1 MVIKYTPLDQRL
13 GKKLEELRE
22 EKGMTREELAD
33 QVGVTPRHISAIERG
48 EKNPRLNTLER
59 ILRALGG
66 PTEWLIYPELTEK
79 NPQLEEMTHLAA
91 TFTEEQQELVI
102 GFMRLLRKQKY
113 GEKNSG
119 VP

>member
-1 MVIKYTPLDQRL
+1 M
-13 GKKLEELRE
+13 
-22 EKGMTREELAD
+22 
-33 QVGVTPRHISAIERG
+33 
-48 EKNPRLNTLER
+48 ER

-79 NPQLEEMTHLAA
+79 NPQLDEITHLAA

-113 GEKNSG
+113 GEEK
-119 VP
+119 